1 MKKILTTISIIA
13 LALCANA
20 KTVDDIAAEYNSK
33 AKSASD
39 FDAAVELVKANTA
52 EMPALIAAW
61 AAEPNAKFSAF
72 EDAAK
77 TWTVEQRKRQQALT
91 MVFGQYLIWN
101 LDQIKKLPLRVA
113 CIATSTRIIQAYE
126 VDNPSLYGELKA
138 ANFVVDGVKLP
149 TYAIINM
156 AVNARDLALIASMPV
171 EDVAANGNYI
181 NAIVRYY
188 ATTDDIVAAKAKI
201 REIENWYLVRGRDI
215 PTKIT
220 ALSKVLTSR
229 LVDQKVAK

>member
-1 MKKILTTISIIA
+1 MKRFLA
-13 LALCANA
+13 LALCAGA
-20 KTVDDIAAEYNSK
+20 KTVDELAAEYNAQ

-39 FDAAVELVKANTA
+39 FDVAVELAKANTA

-77 TWTVEQRKRQQALT
+77 NWTSEQKKRQQALA

-101 LDQIKKLPLRVA
+101 LDQIKKLPLRAA
-113 CIATSTRIIQAYE
+113 CITTSTRIIQAYE

-156 AVNARDLALIASMPV
+156 AVAARDLALIANMPV
-171 EDVAANGNYI
+171 DDAATNVHYI
-181 NAIVRYY
+181 DAIVRYY
-188 ATTDDIVAAKAKI
+188 VASDDIAEAKAKI
-201 REIENWYLVRGRDI
+201 REIENWYLTRGKEI
-215 PTKIT
+215 PSKIT
-220 ALSKVLTSR
+220 ALSKVLTAR

>member
-13 LALCANA
+13 LALCAGA
-20 KTVDDIAAEYNSK
+20 KTVDDIAAEYNASAK
-33 AKSASD
+33 AWDD
-39 FDAAVELVKANTA
+39 FDAAVAVCKSNAA
-52 EMPALIAAW
+52 EMDALITAW
-61 AAEPNAKFSAF
+61 AAEPTAKFSPF

-77 TWTVEQRKRQQALT
+77 NWTVEQKKRQQALL
-91 MVFGQYLIWN
+91 MVFGQHLIYN
-101 LDQIKKLPLRVA
+101 LDKLKALPLRVG
-113 CIATSTRIIQAYE
+113 CVCTSTRVIAAHE
-126 VDNPSLYGELKA
+126 VDNPSLYSELKA
-138 ANFVVDGVKLP
+138 ANFVVDGARLP
-149 TYAIINM
+149 VYTIVNLAASVRDYAVIC
-156 AVNARDLALIASMPV
+156 AMPV
-171 EDVAANGNYI
+171 DEVAANGNYI